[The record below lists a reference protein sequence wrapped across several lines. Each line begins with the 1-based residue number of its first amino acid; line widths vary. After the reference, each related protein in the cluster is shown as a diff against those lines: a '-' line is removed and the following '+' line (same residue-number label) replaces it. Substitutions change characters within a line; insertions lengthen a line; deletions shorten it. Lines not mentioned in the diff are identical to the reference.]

1 MTRHTIR
8 VRRTVSGAVLVVLL
22 AAAMAGTGPA
32 QAMAPTPV
40 FAPYLNYDVGS
51 AQSVAI
57 GDFTGDGRNDVV
69 ISTKDSDDMSRP
81 NHVYLFAQGGDGW
94 LNRIEVLETQNSWMP
109 DLGLSSGDLDGD
121 GRTDAVVANGHAL
134 DVFFQRDG
142 SLAAGKPIALDGAQS
157 VKAVDVDG
165 DGKVDLV
172 SGAAAGLVLLRGLGA
187 GTFAPAV
194 IVSPQRQKEV
204 EVADVTGDGR
214 RDIVSCNGAVA
225 LVFAQLA
232 GGTFAVPTQHSG
244 AAPCESVALADVN
257 GDGRIDV
264 SMVGGGNAPRSR
276 LDVFAQQANGTVA
289 ETPVTYA
296 TKDIPGSVKAGD
308 MNGDG
313 RADLVVLHE
322 NWMLVGV
329 HAQAPDHTL
338 DAERL
343 TRVPYANGGS
353 PQKMAIGDVNGDQ
366 RADIVVADDQ
376 HGLVMLWGQPAGPS
390 TTTSTARLATTVA
403 TTPPAGA
410 PRPLFSAPQ
419 GYELDAIGESV
430 VAGDFNGDGRTD
442 VALSTRSKSNP
453 STSYKVFVL
462 YQAADGSLPRA
473 VSFDTEGGAGYGD
486 VMVLAAG
493 DLDGDGRTDLV
504 LRMRDGINIF
514 MQRNGT
520 FADRT
525 YTELPYASRV
535 DLADLDGDGKAD
547 MVMTGLGITVY
558 RSLGAGTFAPPVTV
572 LASSHRS
579 RMAVGD
585 VTGDGRLDLVTVNN
599 FSPSAVEVYRQ
610 LPDGNFGAGE
620 RTAFDA
626 NPNEIA
632 LGDLNG
638 DGRLDVAATYE
649 AGIQVVGVRL
659 LLQTAGG
666 TLTPGATVDG
676 YAAGPLRTG
685 DVDGDGRTDLVAMY
699 GPSAG
704 VRLQL
709 AGGQL
714 GSEQTYATSGPSGT
728 PSAGVVLA
736 DFTGDR
742 RLDIAAADFVNG
754 LSILRNTSLGVPPQ
768 GTTTVGGTFHPVA
781 PQRILDTRAGLGAP
795 AAQLGPGGTIG
806 LQVTGSGGVPA
817 SGVSA
822 VVLNVTVTEPSA
834 GSFLTA
840 SPAGQPRPLV
850 SNLNYVA
857 GQTVPNLVVVKV
869 GAGGKVDL
877 YNSSGTTHVIADVAG
892 WYGPDGGTPG
902 GRYNPVTPARIL
914 DTRPA
919 SKLGP
924 GATLGVQVAGQG
936 GVPASGVSAVVLNV
950 TATEPT
956 ATSFLT
962 AWPQGEARP
971 VASNLNYV
979 AGQTV
984 PNLVVVKVG
993 AGGKVDLFNFAGATH
1008 VVADVAG
1015 WYGFDDASSGA
1026 LFTPVTPSRILDS
1039 RSTAKVGPGGTI
1051 AMQVTGRGGV
1061 PASGVA
1067 AVVLNVT
1074 VTEPTAGGHLTAW
1087 PAGDTRPLASNL
1099 NYGPGQTVPN
1109 LVVVKV
1115 GAGGVVNLFNSAGS
1129 THVIADVAGWYG

>member
-1 MTRHTIR
+1 MTLSG
-8 VRRTVSGAVLVVLL
+8 RRTLFAITILGVL
-22 AAAMAGTGPA
+22 AAAFTASGPA

-69 ISTKDSDDMSRP
+69 ISTEDSQTDLSRP
-81 NHVYLFAQGGDGW
+81 SHVYLFAQGPDGW
-94 LNRIEVLETQNSWMP
+94 LNRIDVLETQNSWMP
-109 DLGLSSGDLDGD
+109 DLGLAAGDLDGD
-121 GRTDAVVANGHAL
+121 GKTDAVVANGHAL
-134 DVFFQRDG
+134 DLFFQRDG
-142 SLAAGKPIALDGAQS
+142 SLADGTPIALAGAQS

-172 SGAAAGLVLLRGLGA
+172 ASATSGLFVLKGLGA
-187 GTFAPAV
+187 GTFAPPV
-194 IVSPQRQKEV
+194 VVTPQRQVEV
-204 EVADVTGDGR
+204 EVGDVTGDGR
-214 RDIVSCNGAVA
+214 RDLVTCNGQVV

-232 GGTFAVPTQHSG
+232 SGTFAAPTQHSG
-244 AAPCESVALADVN
+244 DVQCESVTLADVN
-257 GDGRIDV
+257 GDSRTDV
-264 SMVGGGNAPRSR
+264 SIVGGGNRPRSR
-276 LDVFAQQANGTVA
+276 LDVFPQLAGGAVA

-296 TKDIPGSVKAGD
+296 TNDIPRSVKAGD

-313 RADLVVLHE
+313 RADLVVAHDG
-322 NWMLVGV
+322 WQSVGV
-329 HAQAPDHTL
+329 HAQAPDHGL
-338 DAERL
+338 DPERL
-343 TRVPYANGGS
+343 SGIPYTNRTS
-353 PQKMAIGDVNGDQ
+353 PNKMAIGDVNGDQ
-366 RADIVVADDQ
+366 RADIVVAGDQ
-376 HGLVMLWGQPAGPS
+376 HGLVLLWGQPAGPS

-419 GYELDAIGESV
+419 AYGLDAIGESV

-453 STSYKVFVL
+453 TTRYKVFVF

-473 VSFDTEGGAGYGD
+473 VGFDTDAAIGAGD

-504 LRMRDGINIF
+504 LRMREGINVF

-525 YTELPYASRV
+525 YTELPYFSRV
-535 DLADLDGDGKAD
+535 DLADLDGDGMAD
-547 MVMTGLGITVY
+547 MVMTGFGITVY
-558 RSLGAGTFAPPVTV
+558 RSVGAGTFAPPVPV
-572 LASSHRS
+572 LSSAHRT
-579 RMAVGD
+579 RMAIGD
-585 VTGDGRLDLVTVNN
+585 MTGDGLLDLVTVNN
-599 FSPSAVEVYRQ
+599 GASPSVEVYRK
-610 LPDGNFGAGE
+610 LPNGSFGAAE
-620 RTAFDA
+620 HTAFDA
-626 NPNEIA
+626 NPNEIT

-649 AGIQVVGVRL
+649 AATQVVGVRL
-659 LLQTAGG
+659 LLQTAAG
-666 TLTPGATVDG
+666 TLTPGPTLEA

-685 DVDGDGRTDLVAMY
+685 DVNGDGRTDLVATY
-699 GPSAG
+699 GPYVG
-704 VRLQL
+704 VRLQQ
-709 AGGQL
+709 AGG
-714 GSEQTYATSGPSGT
+714 EQGAEQRYPTEGPSNV
-728 PSAGVVLA
+728 PSSGVVLA

-742 RLDIAAADFVNG
+742 RLDIAAANFSTG
-754 LSILRNTSLGVPPQ
+754 LDVLRNTSTGVPQ
-768 GTTTVGGTFHPVA
+768 LGAAAGGTFHPLT
-781 PQRILDTRAGLGAP
+781 PQRILDTRTGLGAP
-795 AAQLGPGGTIG
+795 AARLGPGATTS
-806 LQVTGSGGVPA
+806 LQVTGAGGVPV

-822 VVLNVTVTEPSA
+822 VAMNVTVTEPTA

-840 SPAGQPRPLV
+840 SPTGEARPLV

-877 YNSSGTTHVIADVAG
+877 FNNSGSTHVIADVAG
-892 WYGPDGGTPG
+892 WYGPDEAASG
-902 GRYNPVTPARIL
+902 GRYNAVSPARIL
-914 DTRPA
+914 DTRSA

-924 GATLGVQVAGQG
+924 AAAMGLQVTGQG
-936 GVPASGVSAVVLNV
+936 GVPATGVSAVVLNV
-950 TATEPT
+950 TVTEPT

-962 AWPQGEARP
+962 AWPEGEARP

-993 AGGKVDLFNFAGATH
+993 AGGKVDLFNYAGAAH

-1015 WYGFDDASSGA
+1015 WYGASAGG
-1026 LFTPVTPSRILDS
+1026 LFTPVAPSRLLDT
-1039 RSTAKVGPGGTI
+1039 RSGAKVGPGGTQGL
-1051 AMQVTGRGGV
+1051 QVTGRGGV
-1061 PASGVA
+1061 PASGVS

-1074 VTEPTAGGHLTAW
+1074 ATEPTTGGFLTAW
-1087 PAGDTRPLASNL
+1087 PAGEARPLASNL
-1099 NYGPGQTVPN
+1099 NFGPGQTVPN
-1109 LVVVKV
+1109 LVLVKV
-1115 GAGGVVNLFNSAGS
+1115 GAGGMVNLFNSSGA
-1129 THVIADVAGWYG
+1129 THIVADVAGWYA

>member
-1 MTRHTIR
+1 MTLRSRRSLFAITILG
-8 VRRTVSGAVLVVLL
+8 VL
-22 AAAMAGTGPA
+22 AAALAATGPA

-40 FAPYLNYDVGS
+40 FAPYLNYDLGN

-69 ISTKDSDDMSRP
+69 ISTEDSDDMTQP
-81 NHVYLFAQGGDGW
+81 NHVYLFAQGADGW
-94 LNRIEVLETQNSWMP
+94 LNRVDVLETQNSWMP
-109 DLGLSSGDLDGD
+109 DLGLAAGDLDGD
-121 GRTDAVVANGHAL
+121 GKTDAVVANGHAL
-134 DVFFQRDG
+134 DIFFQRNG
-142 SLAAGKPIALDGAQS
+142 SLADGKPIALEGAQS
-157 VKAVDVDG
+157 VIAVDVDG

-172 SGAAAGLVLLRGLGA
+172 SSAGAGLVLLKGLGA
-187 GTFAPAV
+187 GTFAPAMT
-194 IVSPQRQKEV
+194 VSPQRQTEV

-232 GGTFAVPTQHSG
+232 GGTFALPTQHSG
-244 AAPCESVALADVN
+244 DVPCESVALADVN
-257 GDGRIDV
+257 GDGRTDV
-264 SMVGGGNAPRSR
+264 SIAGGGNRPRSR
-276 LDVFAQQANGTVA
+276 LDVFPQQANGTVA
-289 ETPVTYA
+289 ETPVTYP
-296 TKDIPGSVKAGD
+296 TLDIPGSVKAGD

-322 NWMLVGV
+322 SWMWVGV

-338 DAERL
+338 DPERL

-366 RADIVVADDQ
+366 RADIVLADDQ
-376 HGLVMLWGQPAGPS
+376 HGLVMLWGQPAAPS
-390 TTTSTARLATTVA
+390 TTTSTAWLATTVA
-403 TTPPAGA
+403 TTPAAGA
-410 PRPLFSAPQ
+410 LRPLFSAPQ
-419 GYELDAIGESV
+419 AYDLGGARGESV

-442 VALSTRSKSNP
+442 VALSTFSRSDP
-453 STSYKVFVL
+453 STSYKVFVF

-473 VSFDTEGGAGYGD
+473 VSFDTEAGAGYGD

-504 LRMRDGINIF
+504 LRMRDGINVF

-572 LASSHRS
+572 LASEYRS
-579 RMAVGD
+579 RMVIGD
-585 VTGDGRLDLVTVNN
+585 VTADGRPDLVTVSN
-599 FSPSAVEVYRQ
+599 FSPGAVEVYRQ
-610 LPDGNFGAGE
+610 LPDRTFAAAE
-620 RTAFDA
+620 RTSVGA
-626 NPNEIA
+626 NPSEIT
-632 LGDLNG
+632 LGDLTG
-638 DGRLDVAATYE
+638 DGKLDVAVTYE
-649 AGIQVVGVRL
+649 AGIQVAGIRVLVQG
-659 LLQTAGG
+659 AGG
-666 TLTPGATVDG
+666 TLTAGQDVLAD
-676 YAAGPLRTG
+676 AAGPIRTG
-685 DVDGDGRTDLVAMY
+685 DVDGDGRTDLLAMY
-699 GPSAG
+699 GPVAG
-704 VRLQL
+704 VRLQQ

-714 GSEQTYATSGPSGT
+714 GAEQRYPTGGPSNT
-728 PSAGVVLA
+728 PSSGVILA

-742 RLDIAAADFVNG
+742 RLDIAAADFSIG
-754 LSILRNTSLGVPPQ
+754 LDVLRNSSTGVPPQ
-768 GTTTVGGTFHPVA
+768 FGAAAGGTFHTLT
-781 PQRILDTRAGLGAP
+781 PQRILDTRSGVGAP
-795 AAQLGPGGTIG
+795 AALVWPGGTVS
-806 LQVTGSGGVPA
+806 LKVTGTAGVPA

-822 VVLNVTVTEPSA
+822 VAMNVTVTDPTA
-834 GSFLTA
+834 ASFLTA
-840 SPAGQPRPLV
+840 WPAGEARPLA

-857 GQTVPNLVVVKV
+857 GQTVPNMVVVKV

-877 YNSSGTTHVIADVAG
+877 FNSSGTAHVIADVAG
-892 WYGPDGGTPG
+892 WYGPDTSTPG

-914 DTRPA
+914 DTRSA

-924 GATLGVQVAGQG
+924 AAALGLQVTGQG
-936 GVPASGVSAVVLNV
+936 GVPATGVSAVVLNV
-950 TATEPT
+950 TVTEPT

-962 AWPQGEARP
+962 AWPEGEARP
-971 VASNLNYV
+971 LASNLNYV

-993 AGGKVDLFNFAGATH
+993 AGGKVDLFNYAGAAH

-1015 WYGFDDASSGA
+1015 WYGDDGSSAGG
-1026 LFTPVTPSRILDS
+1026 LFTPVAPARLLDT
-1039 RSTAKVGPGGTI
+1039 RAGAKVGPDGTLGL
-1051 AMQVTGRGGV
+1051 QVTGRGGV
-1061 PASGVA
+1061 PASGVS

-1074 VTEPTAGGHLTAW
+1074 ATEPTALSFLTAS
-1087 PAGDTRPLASNL
+1087 PAGETRPLASNL
-1099 NYGPGQTVPN
+1099 NYGPAQTVPN

-1115 GAGGVVNLFNSAGS
+1115 GAGGVVNLFNSSGS
-1129 THVIADVAGWYG
+1129 THIVADVAGWYA